1 MKFFIDCADPAEVKK
16 YWELGMIDGV
26 TTNPTLATKV
36 GRPFK
41 DLVREILAIV
51 DGPVSLEVLSKDY
64 EGIMR
69 EARALSLLHKNVVVK
84 VPMLAEGIRAV
95 KDLSKENIK
104 TNVTLVFSP
113 AQALLAGKAGATY
126 VSPFLGRLDDIGQD
140 SMQLLDEIVTIMGN
154 YDFATQVLAASI
166 RSTRQV
172 AEAALIGADVATIPP
187 EVLEKLYQH
196 PLTDKGLERF
206 LADWQKSGF
215 EPLV

>member
-1 MKFFIDCADPAEVKK
+1 MKFFVDSADPAEVKK
-16 YWELGMIDGV
+16 YWDLGLIDGV

-41 DLVREILAIV
+41 DLVKEILAIV

-64 EGIMR
+64 DGIMR

-84 VPMLAEGIRAV
+84 VPMLPDGIKAV

-113 AQALLAGKAGATY
+113 AQALLAGKAGASY

-140 SMQLLDEIVTIMGN
+140 SMLLLEEIVTIMAN
-154 YDFATQVLAASI
+154 YDFPTQVLAASI

-172 AEAALIGADVATIPP
+172 AEAALIGADVATVPP
-187 EVLEKLYQH
+187 EILEKLYQH

-215 EPLV
+215 EPIV

>member
-64 EGIMR
+64 DGIMR

-84 VPMLAEGIRAV
+84 VPLIAEGLKAV

-140 SMQLLDEIVTIMGN
+140 SMQLLDEIVTIMAN
-154 YDFATQVLAASI
+154 YDFPTQVLAASI

-172 AEAALIGADVATIPP
+172 TEAALIGADVATIPP